1 MSTKIRNI
9 RPTVD
14 AATAD
19 AATAVTTMTAVVRFE
34 NEINRKIKHL
44 LRVMATVEI
53 VNNEGDKA
61 IVASAIR
68 EGKQLL
74 KQVSAARKAITTPLQ
89 EEVKQWIAKEKE
101 LVAPIEEAMQR
112 ADGHIQQFNAQ
123 VAAQQQA
130 VLDRIAEEE
139 QVRLQ
144 EEDGNTEQV
153 IQESQ
158 FKPACPVGR
167 RQIAVAQH
175 STEGVR
181 HIWTFEVQNLAN
193 VPHDY
198 LMLNEQKVR
207 QAIRSGERSIPGLM
221 IFQKQQTA
229 CLPAGR
235 FIVSRFVQPTAGNWT
250 SSEFPASY
258 SFHHVVLSTCP
269 HQ

>member
-1 MSTKIRNI
+1 MLAKTKNVQ
-9 RPTVD
+9 PTPV
-14 AATAD
+14 A
-19 AATAVTTMTAVVRFE
+19 RFE
-34 NEINRKIKHL
+34 HEINRKIKHL

-53 VNNEGDKA
+53 VNDEGDKA

-112 ADGHIQQFNAQ
+112 ADGLIQKFNAE

-139 QVRLQ
+139 RTRLQ
-144 EEDGNTEQV
+144 AEDSDAKL
-153 IQESQ
+153 IQQQSEFQ
-158 FKPACPVGR
+158 

-181 HIWTFEVQNLAN
+181 NIWTHEVQNLAN
-193 VPHDY
+193 VPHEY
-198 LMLNEQKVR
+198 LMLDEKKVR
-207 QAIRSGERSIPGLM
+207 QAIRSGERHIPGLM
-221 IFQKQQTA
+221 IFQKQQTVY
-229 CLPAGR
+229 R
-235 FIVSRFVQPTAGNWT
+235 
-250 SSEFPASY
+250 
-258 SFHHVVLSTCP
+258 
-269 HQ
+269 

>member
-1 MSTKIRNI
+1 MLAKTKNVQ
-9 RPTVD
+9 PTPV
-14 AATAD
+14 A
-19 AATAVTTMTAVVRFE
+19 RFE
-34 NEINRKIKHL
+34 HEINRKIKHL

-53 VNNEGDKA
+53 VNDEGDKA

-89 EEVKQWIAKEKE
+89 EEVKNWIAKEKE

-112 ADGHIQQFNAQ
+112 ADGLIQKFNAE

-139 QVRLQ
+139 RTRLQ
-144 EEDGNTEQV
+144 AEDSDAKL
-153 IQESQ
+153 IQQQSEFQ
-158 FKPACPVGR
+158 

-181 HIWTFEVQNLAN
+181 NIWTHEVQNLAN
-193 VPHDY
+193 VPREY
-198 LMLNEQKVR
+198 LMLDEKKVR
-207 QAIRSGERSIPGLM
+207 QAIRSGERHIPGLM

-229 CLPAGR
+229 YR
-235 FIVSRFVQPTAGNWT
+235 
-250 SSEFPASY
+250 
-258 SFHHVVLSTCP
+258 
-269 HQ
+269 